1 MKASD
6 VVAIVTGG
14 ASGLG
19 EATVRRLVADGGKV
33 VIADR
38 DEAKGQKVA
47 AELGERATFVKV
59 DVTSQADVEAAIARA
74 EQWGPLRVVVS
85 CAGVGWAARTLN
97 KENQPH
103 ALDLFTTVV
112 TINLIGT
119 FNVARLAAAA
129 MAKSAPLP
137 DGDRGVIINTASVA
151 AFDGQIGQV
160 AYTASKAGV
169 HGMTLPLARDLSA
182 VGVRVNTIAPGTFDT
197 PMLAA
202 LPEPARVALA
212 AGIPYPKRLG
222 NPAEY
227 ADLVAFIVGNQYL
240 NAETIRLDGALR
252 MPPK

>member
-1 MKASD
+1 M
-6 VVAIVTGG
+6 
-14 ASGLG
+14 
-19 EATVRRLVADGGKV
+19 
-33 VIADR
+33 
-38 DEAKGQKVA
+38 
-47 AELGERATFVKV
+47 
-59 DVTSQADVEAAIARA
+59 TSQADVESAIARA

-103 ALDLFTTVV
+103 ALDLVHDGHHDQPDRDV
-112 TINLIGT
+112 QRCGCP
-119 FNVARLAAAA
+119 RPRRWP
-129 MAKSAPLP
+129 SWPRP

-151 AFDGQIGQV
+151 AFDGQIGQI

-169 HGMTLPLARDLSA
+169 HGMTLPLAARDLSA

-197 PMLAA
+197 PMLGGAA
-202 LPEPARVALA
+202 RGQARIALA
-212 AGIPYPKRLG
+212 AGILYPKRLG